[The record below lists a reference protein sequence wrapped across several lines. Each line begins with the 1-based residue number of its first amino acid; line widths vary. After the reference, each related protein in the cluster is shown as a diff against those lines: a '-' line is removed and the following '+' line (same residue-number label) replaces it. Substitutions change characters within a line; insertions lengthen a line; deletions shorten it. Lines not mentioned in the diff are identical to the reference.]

1 MWTMRF
7 MLLARRHERITV
19 TGDGAHRPIILLL
32 FSSSELGGAER
43 SLSRMAF
50 ASKGVDYQ
58 LATLLGEGPWCNWV
72 RSQGREPLVL
82 GRGGA
87 GGGLMLGAFW
97 RLIRHVH
104 SHPVDVIYV
113 CGARAALLLRLL
125 RIFLPGIKLV
135 HGVRWNPDSDS
146 RLDRF
151 FRVMERFTH
160 FLVSAW
166 ITNSAVA
173 KQTLVSRCGIPAARV
188 FVIYNGLESLPTDV
202 PPLGERPM
210 EVLTV
215 ANLNPRKGHREYLQV
230 VREVLKAVPDAKF
243 VFVGRDDMN
252 GEVQQAIEEAGLS
265 GYVRCEGFQA
275 DVSPWFR
282 RARVFVLPS
291 LWNEGC
297 PTAILEAMSF
307 AVPCVAFA
315 MDGIPELVENGQQG
329 MLLPCGDYSG
339 MAAAIIKMLTD
350 DGKASNLGGSGQVR
364 VHSHFRL
371 ENTATLHSVAF
382 KQILFRSGE

>member
-1 MWTMRF
+1 M
-7 MLLARRHERITV
+7 
-19 TGDGAHRPIILLL
+19 TGSDAHRHSVLLL

-43 SLSRMAF
+43 SLSRMVF
-50 ASKGVDYQ
+50 ASEVDYQ
-58 LATLLGEGPWCNWV
+58 LATLYGEGPWCDWI
-72 RSQGREPLVL
+72 RSQGRKPLVL

-97 RLIRHVH
+97 RLIRHVR

-113 CGARAALLLRLL
+113 CGARAALLLRVF
-125 RIFLPGIKLV
+125 RIFLPKLKLV

-151 FRVMERFTH
+151 FRLMERFTH
-160 FLVSAW
+160 SLMDAW

-173 KQTLVSRCGIPAARV
+173 KQTLVSRCGIRAGRV
-188 FVIYNGLESLPTDV
+188 CVIYNGLESLPDDV

-215 ANLNPRKGHREYLQV
+215 ANLNPRKGHREYVQV
-230 VREVLKAVPDAKF
+230 VREVLKAVPGAKF

-252 GEVQQAIEEAGLS
+252 GEVQQAIEQAGLS
-265 GYVRCEGFQA
+265 QHVRCEGFQA

-297 PTAILEAMSF
+297 PTAILEAMSYSI
-307 AVPCVAFA
+307 PCVAFA
-315 MDGIPELVENGQQG
+315 MDGIPELVENGHQG
-329 MLLPCGDYSG
+329 MLLQRGDYSG
-339 MAAAIIKMLTD
+339 MAAAIIQMLTD
-350 DGKASNLGGSGQVR
+350 DVKAAKLGKCGQER

-371 ENTATLHSVAF
+371 ENTVALHSVAF
-382 KQILFRSGE
+382 KRILLRSSE

>member
-1 MWTMRF
+1 VRF
-7 MLLARRHERITV
+7 S
-19 TGDGAHRPIILLL
+19 DAHRLRVLLL

-50 ASKGVDYQ
+50 ASQEVDYL
-58 LATLLGEGPWCNWV
+58 LATLYSEGPWCDWI
-72 RSQGREPLVL
+72 RSQGGEPLVL
-82 GRGGA
+82 GRD
-87 GGGLMLGAFW
+87 GGLMLKAFW
-97 RLIRHVH
+97 RLIRHVR

-151 FRVMERFTH
+151 FRLVERFAHT
-160 FLVSAW
+160 LVDAW
-166 ITNSAVA
+166 IANSAIA
-173 KQTLVSRCGIPAARV
+173 KQTLVSRCGIPAERV
-188 FVIYNGLESLPTDV
+188 FVIYNGLETLPVDV
-202 PPLGERPM
+202 PPLVERPK

-230 VREVLKAVPDAKF
+230 VSEVLNAVPNAKF

-252 GEVQQAIEEAGLS
+252 GQIQRAIEEAGLS
-265 GYVRCEGFQA
+265 GRVRCEGFQA
-275 DVSPWFR
+275 DVTPWYG

-307 AVPCVAFA
+307 AIPCVAFA
-315 MDGIPELVENGQQG
+315 MDGIPELIEDGDQG
-329 MLLPCGDYSG
+329 VLVRCGDYSG
-339 MAAAIIKMLTD
+339 MAAAIIRMLTD
-350 DGKASNLGGSGQVR
+350 DGKASELGEYGRAR

-371 ENTATLHSVAF
+371 ENTAALHSVAF
-382 KQILFRSGE
+382 YKILFRSGE

>member
-1 MWTMRF
+1 MTKADLMAVSDLYRVSV
-7 MLLARRHERITV
+7 M
-19 TGDGAHRPIILLL
+19 LL

-43 SLSRMAF
+43 SLSRMAL
-50 ASKGVDYQ
+50 ASPEVGYQ
-58 LATLLGEGPWCNWV
+58 LATLYGEGPWCDWI

-82 GRGGA
+82 GCGGA

-97 RLIRHVH
+97 RLIRHVR

-135 HGVRWNPDSDS
+135 HGVRWNPNSDS

-151 FRVMERFTH
+151 FRGMEWLMHSF
-160 FLVSAW
+160 VDGW

-173 KQTLVSRCGIPAARV
+173 KQTLVSRCGIPVERV
-188 FVIYNGLESLPTDV
+188 FVIYNGLESLPIDV
-202 PPLGERPM
+202 PQLGERPM

-215 ANLNPRKGHREYLQV
+215 ANLNPRKGHREYLHV

-252 GEVQQAIEEAGLS
+252 GEIQRAIEEAGLS
-265 GYVRCEGFQA
+265 DSVRCEGFQA
-275 DVSPWFR
+275 DVMPWYR

-307 AVPCVAFA
+307 AIPCVAFA
-315 MDGIPELVENGQQG
+315 MDGIPELVEDGDHG
-329 MLLPCGDYSG
+329 ILLQCGDYSG
-339 MAAAIIKMLTD
+339 MAAAIIRMLTD
-350 DGKASNLGGSGQVR
+350 DDKASKLGGNGQER
-364 VHSHFRL
+364 MYSHFKL

-382 KQILFRSGE
+382 MEILSRSGE